1 MTQEQKK
8 GIYGEIKRRLIATLN
23 PDAIYVFGSFARDME
38 TTNSDIDVLVEKE
51 TALSFQKRTSEARKL
66 LKGLPFPFDV
76 LVYTPQE
83 IREKLHDKYSVVY
96 QAVSEGVKIYEKH
109 A

>member
-1 MTQEQKK
+1 MTQEQKT
-8 GIYGEIKRRLIATLN
+8 GIYAEIKRRLITALN
-23 PDAIYVFGSFARDME
+23 PGAIYIFGSFARDTE
-38 TTNSDIDVLVEKE
+38 TGNSDIDVLIEKE
-51 TALSFQKRTSEARKL
+51 TTLSLQKRTSEARRL

-83 IREKLHDKYSVVY
+83 IRGKLSDKYSLVY
-96 QAVSEGVKIYEKH
+96 QAVSEGIKIYEKR

>member
-1 MTQEQKK
+1 MTQEQKT
-8 GIYGEIKRRLIATLN
+8 GIYGEIRRRLVAALD
-23 PDAIYVFGSFARDME
+23 PDAIYIFGSFARNTE
-38 TTNSDIDVLVEKE
+38 TTGSDIDVLIEKE
-51 TALSFQKRTSEARKL
+51 TTLSIQKRISEAGRL

-83 IREKLHDKYSVVY
+83 MREKSNDKYTVVY